1 MEYNKSTEQTAPLK
15 RPVGRPR
22 KSDEY
27 KKEQKK
33 LRNKR
38 GYEATKAKL
47 KELKELK
54 DFRAK
59 YLNIE

>member
-1 MEYNKSTEQTAPLK
+1 MNSNKTTEQTEPLK

-33 LRNKR
+33 IRNKR
-38 GYEATKAKL
+38 GYEVTKKKL
-47 KELKELK
+47 KELEDL
-54 DFRAK
+54 RMK